1 MKTTRIVTAMAFV
14 SLFCFAIPAAD
25 GRPVSDPNNPHNL
38 SFAATHDRTQATNP
52 DQPGA
57 KEICIFCHT
66 PHSASKQG
74 ALWNRQDPALLGSFP
89 LYNSASLKIKAI
101 PAAQYNS
108 TADYPN
114 GASKLCLSCH
124 DGVTGIGTLLDR
136 ELAMNHETMSD
147 VTTTGT
153 FDPVI
158 DLSLTHPVSF
168 FYTTEVK
175 DAIVAAGKAG
185 FKLPTDPLRDS
196 QERVQCT
203 TCHDP
208 HDDRSEL
215 AYSGTPLPPFWR
227 LADTATD
234 PYVKLCNQ
242 CHGTYGKLPGDHHT
256 ETFPRP

>member
-1 MKTTRIVTAMAFV
+1 MKTARIVTALALF
-14 SLFCFAIPAAD
+14 SAFCFVIPAAD
-25 GRPVSDPNNPHNL
+25 GRPVSNPANPHNL
-38 SFAATHDRTQATNP
+38 SFGASHGRTQAT
-52 DQPGA
+52 DDSQPGA

-74 ALWNRQDPALLGSFP
+74 ALWNRNDPAGPFA
-89 LYNSASLKIKAI
+89 LYNSTSLKIKAI
-101 PAAQYNS
+101 PAAQYNT

-136 ELAMNHETMSD
+136 GLAMNHETMSD
-147 VTTTGT
+147 VTTTAT

-175 DAIVAAGKAG
+175 DAIVAAGKSG

-203 TCHDP
+203 TCHNP
-208 HDDRSEL
+208 HDDRSEIL
-215 AYSGTPLPPFWR
+215 YLGNPIPPFWKFS
-227 LADTATD
+227 DTATD
-234 PYVKLCNQ
+234 PYARLCNQ

-256 ETFPRP
+256 ATFPRP